1 MFCLR
6 SWLPLLFIPTSA
18 SPAFIVLFLICTYL
32 FHRPCVYCS
41 LIMLT
46 LFSSSCYWSDR
57 CFLDSN
63 DGHWFE
69 PRFLS
74 SAAGKVLNAA
84 AGAVGAGGG
93 AAVVAAAAGGAGG
106 GVGGEEGVGQV
117 WTGIGLDWLR
127 TMCGRREWRVGCL
140 DVVVRL

>member
-1 MFCLR
+1 

-74 SAAGKVLNAA
+74 SAAGKV
-84 AGAVGAGGG
+84 
-93 AAVVAAAAGGAGG
+93 
-106 GVGGEEGVGQV
+106 

>member
-1 MFCLR
+1 MCI

-18 SPAFIVLFLICTYL
+18 SPAFIILFLISTYL

-63 DGHWFE
+63 NGHWFE
-69 PRFLS
+69 PRLYTG
-74 SAAGKVLNAA
+74 SAST
-84 AGAVGAGGG
+84 
-93 AAVVAAAAGGAGG
+93 
-106 GVGGEEGVGQV
+106 
-117 WTGIGLDWLR
+117 WTGIGLNWLR
-127 TMCGRREWRVGCL
+127 TAVGRREWRLPCV
-140 DVVVRL
+140 DVNIRL

>member
-1 MFCLR
+1 

-18 SPAFIVLFLICTYL
+18 SPAFIVLFLVSTYL

-63 DGHWFE
+63 NGHWFE
-69 PRFLS
+69 PRLLAS
-74 SAAGKVLNAA
+74 TALGT
-84 AGAVGAGGG
+84 
-93 AAVVAAAAGGAGG
+93 
-106 GVGGEEGVGQV
+106 EP
-117 WTGIGLDWLR
+117 WTGIGLNWLR
-127 TMCGRREWRVGCL
+127 TAVGRREWRLPCV
-140 DVVVRL
+140 DVNVRL

>member
-1 MFCLR
+1 
-6 SWLPLLFIPTSA
+6 
-18 SPAFIVLFLICTYL
+18 
-32 FHRPCVYCS
+32 
-41 LIMLT
+41 MLT

-74 SAAGKVLNAA
+74 TAAGRVFNAA

-93 AAVVAAAAGGAGG
+93 AAVVA
-106 GVGGEEGVGQV
+106 GEDGTGQV
-117 WTGIGLDWLR
+117 WTGIGLNWLR
-127 TMCGRREWRVGCL
+127 TAFGRREWRLPCV

>member
-18 SPAFIVLFLICTYL
+18 SPAFIVLFLISTYL

-63 DGHWFE
+63 NGHWFE

-74 SAAGKVLNAA
+74 TAAGTVMNAA
-84 AGAVGAGGG
+84 AGAVGSSGG
-93 AAVVAAAAGGAGG
+93 AAIQAGASA
-106 GVGGEEGVGQV
+106 GQV

-127 TMCGRREWRVGCL
+127 TAVGRREWRLPCV
-140 DVVVRL
+140 DVNIRL

>member
-18 SPAFIVLFLICTYL
+18 SPAFIVLFLISTYL

-41 LIMLT
+41 VIMLT

-63 DGHWFE
+63 NGHWFE
-69 PRFLS
+69 PRILPM
-74 SAAGKVLNAA
+74 
-84 AGAVGAGGG
+84 GGSG
-93 AAVVAAAAGGAGG
+93 ESGVVP
-106 GVGGEEGVGQV
+106 
-117 WTGIGLDWLR
+117 WTGLGLGWVRALL
-127 TMCGRREWRVGCL
+127 GRREWDIRCL
-140 DVVVRL
+140 DVNIRL